1 MLIRN
6 RCANCGFNNDKTVE
20 MLLIDQQTVAR
31 LAGRPGSIKIE
42 FESMLRS
49 VYDDDDFAFCALAA
63 LRMPENWNEMLHF
76 VVFLCFVVSGIRPSV
91 SRLQYHRRTDVK
103 DVCGYRLQGC
113 RIPFRESDGRAPA
126 SSRQSPK
133 RIFTGNKFDRQ

>member
-6 RCANCGFNNDKTVE
+6 RCANCGFNNDKIVE

-91 SRLQYHRRTDVK
+91 SRLQYHRRTDVNMYTIDFPHRYQFK
-103 DVCGYRLQGC
+103 MPR
-113 RIPFRESDGRAPA
+113 
-126 SSRQSPK
+126 
-133 RIFTGNKFDRQ
+133 GNNSNCPIA